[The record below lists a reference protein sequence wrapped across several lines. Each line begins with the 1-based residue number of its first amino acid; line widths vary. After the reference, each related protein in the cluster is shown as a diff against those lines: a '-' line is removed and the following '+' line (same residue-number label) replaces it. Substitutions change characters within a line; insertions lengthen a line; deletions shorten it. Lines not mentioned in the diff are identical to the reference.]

1 MPDGLRTGA
10 LLRFGG
16 AVATA
21 GVAVGAVAT
30 LLPLTAIFVGATAFA
45 FFGVTAPTAFFAAV
59 FFGAAFLRAPVL
71 RLRAFAPAAL
81 DRFALAARTSFF
93 FVPAPCF
100 DAFVGFLRFAACLRL
115 VAMEQLL
122 SHRRSKDTE
131 GRDFTREV
139 GASRLAGR

>member
-1 MPDGLRTGA
+1 M
-10 LLRFGG
+10 F
-16 AVATA
+16 
-21 GVAVGAVAT
+21 
-30 LLPLTAIFVGATAFA
+30 FGATAFA
-45 FFGVTAPTAFFAAV
+45 FFGAIAFAAFFAAG
-59 FFGAAFLRAPVL
+59 FFGAAFAAAFLRALVL

-93 FVPAPCF
+93 FVPASCF

-131 GRDFTREV
+131 GRDLTRRRRFAPCPASD
-139 GASRLAGR
+139 GA